1 MDKKDIKEKLE
12 ELIIELDLAL
22 QRETDD
28 SNVFINCNDWY
39 DLMRHCSK
47 ARNYW
52 NQICDLE
59 IWDVNDDDFKDS
71 IKKLDSIIDDYESQ
85 IAQFK
90 KACEEAKKGE

>member
-12 ELIIELDLAL
+12 ELIIELNLAL

-28 SNVFINCNDWY
+28 SNVFIGCNDWY

-52 NQICDLE
+52 KQICDLE

-71 IKKLDSIIDDYESQ
+71 VKELDSIIDDYESQ

-90 KACEEAKKGE
+90 KDCEEAKKEE